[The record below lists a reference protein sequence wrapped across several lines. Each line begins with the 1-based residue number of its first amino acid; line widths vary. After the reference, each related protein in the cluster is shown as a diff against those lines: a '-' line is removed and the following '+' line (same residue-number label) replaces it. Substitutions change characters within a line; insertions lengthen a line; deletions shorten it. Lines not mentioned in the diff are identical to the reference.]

1 MRKCFFFFLMCGVFC
16 IFSLSTIAAQS
27 NEIMDQLL
35 EQEEASYGLSAYM
48 VLTAIGD
55 LPEEASAQD
64 AVDAIQ
70 DRDWG
75 IDFQSADEA
84 ITLGEYSYLLMKA
97 LNMKGGIMY
106 TIFPCPRYAARELVF
121 LDYVSGNSAAGRILS
136 GSEVIRILGRAL
148 EQQGGEA

>member
-1 MRKCFFFFLMCGVFC
+1 MHKNLILILMCSIFC
-16 IFSLSTIAAQS
+16 IFSLSTLTAQS
-27 NEIMDQLL
+27 NKIMDRLL

-48 VLTAIGD
+48 VLTAVGE
-55 LPEEASAQD
+55 LPEDATAQD
-64 AVDAIQ
+64 AVEAIQ
-70 DRDWG
+70 SRNWG
-75 IDFQSADEA
+75 IEPAKPDKA

-121 LDYVSGNSAAGRILS
+121 LDYVVGNSAAGRVLS
-136 GSEVIRILGRAL
+136 GNEVVRILGQAL